1 MTNIISLGE
10 VMRYKEDHKEQT
22 HRRIVER
29 ASQEYRAHGFDGM
42 GIAKLMSLLDLTH
55 GGFYAHFKDKEDLK
69 NQAMEFAFE
78 KSIEIAVEALE
89 RGGILAY
96 IEHYTSDL
104 HRDHP
109 EFGCALASLAGEEG
123 RRSAASRARFAR
135 QYDEGV
141 DVVAQYMPGATQDQ
155 KTSRAHFLLA
165 SLSGAVALARAAGD
179 PAISAEILSSAR
191 EELSRYFRSL

>member
-1 MTNIISLGE
+1 
-10 VMRYKEDHKEQT
+10 MRYKEDHKVQT

-29 ASQEYRAHGFDGM
+29 ASQEYRTHGFDGM

-55 GGFYAHFKDKEDLK
+55 GGFYVHFKDKEDLK
-69 NQAMEFAFE
+69 DQAMEFALE
-78 KSIEIAVEALE
+78 KSAEMAAKVLE
-89 RGGILAY
+89 RGGVLAY

-109 EFGCALASLAGEEG
+109 EFGCVLACLTGEEG
-123 RRSAASRARFAR
+123 RRSAESRAKFAHK
-135 QYDEGV
+135 YDEGLK
-141 DVVAQYMPGATQDQ
+141 VVAQYMPGATQEQ
-155 KTSRAHFLLA
+155 KISRTHFLLA

-179 PAISAEILSSAR
+179 LAASKEILNSAR